1 MLERILNRYE
11 RLRAVKIKQPD
22 LNLNPAIYK
31 KYFNNN
37 SDKLI
42 FKDNASI
49 HNNKFI
55 YFNFSIFYFKNL
67 TLNLKDQISL
77 LKQDYKN
84 KILLNINT
92 FIQIL
97 INIKQEKLLE
107 KVGIKN
113 YKSKIIND
121 FFILK
126 YNQFIKIN
134 VDKEK
139 KILEIKQLNQKG
151 RVIIINSIL
160 QDWKIIFNGNNK
172 AQINSL
178 IEDNLT
184 GCLTIFNSKVKNLKL
199 NAKNI
204 YCEDAVNFINSSG
217 NIKEIF
223 VSDSISDSIDADF
236 SELVFDSVIIDKS
249 QNDCFDVSF
258 GSYVLTNANLKNC
271 GDKGISVGEQS
282 NLNITNALIEKSNIG
297 IASKDGAFVKA
308 KNVKLRMLSIAC
320 QLIIKTRILWRMV
333 NFR

>member
-1 MLERILNRYE
+1 M
-11 RLRAVKIKQPD
+11 
-22 LNLNPAIYK
+22 
-31 KYFNNN
+31 
-37 SDKLI
+37 
-42 FKDNASI
+42 
-49 HNNKFI
+49 
-55 YFNFSIFYFKNL
+55 
-67 TLNLKDQISL
+67 
-77 LKQDYKN
+77 
-84 KILLNINT
+84 
-92 FIQIL
+92 
-97 INIKQEKLLE
+97 
-107 KVGIKN
+107 
-113 YKSKIIND
+113 
-121 FFILK
+121 
-126 YNQFIKIN
+126 
-134 VDKEK
+134 
-139 KILEIKQLNQKG
+139 
-151 RVIIINSIL
+151 
-160 QDWKIIFNGNNK
+160 
-172 AQINSL
+172 

-308 KNVKLRMLSIAC
+308 KNVKITNVEYCLSAYNKK
-320 QLIIKTRILWRMV
+320 QEFFGGWLILDKLNCKNYLNKIKKD
-333 NFR
+333 NFSSIEIKSIF